1 MLEVQQSQLDTAS
14 RKLGMNIRMRTM
26 ARIIGRML
34 LIAHVAI
41 YCVESPSTIIRSKFS
56 EFESQ
61 YRYTTAVSKRSDIR
75 RLAMQAL
82 YQIDMRGEG
91 DLALIREAVH
101 EDVNDPGLAEEVF
114 TLATGAWKTRKEAD
128 AKATALAP
136 DWPTHRQ
143 PPVDRAILRLAYFEM
158 ISGHAP
164 IKVAI
169 NEAVELAKSFCAEN
183 SPSFLNGVLDKM
195 ARDVKPPAQEGE
207 AAESDEPPYQS
218 PKAWLEDAM
227 ND

>member
-1 MLEVQQSQLDTAS
+1 MEHGT
-14 RKLGMNIRMRTM
+14 GIP
-26 ARIIGRML
+26 
-34 LIAHVAI
+34 
-41 YCVESPSTIIRSKFS
+41 ES
-56 EFESQ
+56 
-61 YRYTTAVSKRSDIR
+61 RYTTPVSKRSDIR

-91 DLALIREAVH
+91 DLASIREAVH
-101 EDVNDPGLAEEVF
+101 EDVSDPGLAEEVF
-114 TLATGAWKTRKEAD
+114 TLATGAWGSRKEAD

-143 PPVDRAILRLAYFEM
+143 PPVDRAILRLAYYEM

-195 ARDVKPPAQEGE
+195 AKEITPPNPERAT
-207 AAESDEPPYQS
+207 AENNDPPPMS
-218 PKAWLEDAM
+218 SKAWLEDAM

>member
-1 MLEVQQSQLDTAS
+1 
-14 RKLGMNIRMRTM
+14 
-26 ARIIGRML
+26 
-34 LIAHVAI
+34 
-41 YCVESPSTIIRSKFS
+41 
-56 EFESQ
+56 
-61 YRYTTAVSKRSDIR
+61 
-75 RLAMQAL
+75 MQAL

-91 DLALIREAVH
+91 DLASIREAVH
-101 EDVNDPGLAEEVF
+101 EDVSDPGLAEEVF
-114 TLATGAWKTRKEAD
+114 ALASAAWGSRQEAD

-143 PPVDRAILRLAYFEM
+143 PPVDRAILRLAYHEM

-183 SPSFLNGVLDKM
+183 SPSFINGVLDKM
-195 ARDVKPPAQEGE
+195 AREIKPENHDGTT
-207 AAESDEPPYQS
+207 AENDDAPPMS

-227 ND
+227 NE